1 MNEKSPLLK
10 NLRRYSPLELY
21 NALYQDKISAPT
33 LFPPICGKRSGSFA
47 NFKKYGNSNGTDF
60 IVKAL
65 TEAVQNHQE
74 NRLLF
79 DRNIQVV
86 DESQTHVFDLA
97 EVYTRP
103 DNKKLRV
110 IEMSEKT
117 IAVELVNPPK
127 VKPRVEPSREI
138 QDIINHFYKNDN
150 NDSGVNDD
158 SGLYPD
164 LSAIMKDGKLLEPKE
179 MNRKNSF
186 QINIILQI

>member
-21 NALYQDKISAPT
+21 NALYQDKISAPM
-33 LFPPICGKRSGSFA
+33 LFPPIFRKKSGGTFA
-47 NFKKYGNSNGTDF
+47 NFKKYGNSNGTTF

-74 NRLLF
+74 NRLLL
-79 DRNIQVV
+79 DRNIQFVN
-86 DESQTHVFDLA
+86 ESQTHVFDLA
-97 EVYTRP
+97 EVFTRP
-103 DNKKLRV
+103 DSPKLRV
-110 IEMSEKT
+110 TEVSEKT

-127 VKPRVEPSREI
+127 IKPRVEPSREI

-150 NDSGVNDD
+150 NDSGVD

-186 QINIILQI
+186 QIDSIL